1 MNTIQNKPL
10 IPLSGGRWARIGLSV
25 LLTSLLTVGAQAQ
38 TASEGI
44 ADPPRDTNK
53 ELRTRTWSVYAQ
65 GGLSWATGVWYQ
77 NLDAKKSYKQSPAV
91 GGGFDFTIRPWVRIG
106 ADYIWSRYRRE
117 QRFDKLDTQTSPA
130 KSYGNYVMNTHNVK
144 VGAQFNFMEFW
155 PNRKPQWLNI
165 WMGTGL
171 GGTFARGN
179 EYGIW
184 IGNTISENGNTT
196 AFFGDMNISND
207 ATVTITG
214 KVATVNRRE
223 KFNKLFIPA
232 TLHIEADVSRQ
243 FTLGLKGEV
252 DWLLNRKEVAPKN
265 LIYALATVRYNFV
278 RSRASKEREFYNE
291 EIAALND
298 RTNAMRQEAETA
310 MARADRE
317 AALRQQAEQQNS
329 DLQRQLDD
337 CRNSKRAVAE
347 APEHYVQFAHNS
359 SYMSREETDRLR
371 SFARSMKGE
380 KLAILAEASTPGTPE
395 YNQTIS
401 ERRLERVVKVLLKE
415 GFAPEDLHPQTAIGA
430 QNGKKNF
437 EGRRVTIKVKK

>member
-77 NLDAKKSYKQSPAV
+77 NQNAKKSYKQSPAV

-117 QRFDKLDTQTSPA
+117 QRFDKLDTQASPA

-278 RSRASKEREFYNE
+278 RSRASKEREFYSE

-329 DLQRQLDD
+329 DLQRQLND

-437 EGRRVTIKVKK
+437 EGRRVTIKVKR

>member
-1 MNTIQNKPL
+1 MNTIRTKKL
-10 IPLSGGRWARIGLSV
+10 ITLSGGRWARIGFSV
-25 LLTSLLTVGAQAQ
+25 LLTSLFTVGAQAQ
-38 TASEGI
+38 TVSEGK
-44 ADPPRDTNK
+44 ADPLRNTNK

-65 GGLSWATGVWYQ
+65 GGLSWANGVWYQ
-77 NLDAKKSYKQSPAV
+77 NQDAKKSYKQSPAV
-91 GGGFDFTIRPWVRIG
+91 GGGIDFTIRPWIRVG

-117 QRFDKLDTQTSPA
+117 QRFDKLDTDASPA
-130 KSYGNYVMNTHNVK
+130 KTYGNYVINTHNVK
-144 VGAQFNFMEFW
+144 LGVQFNFMEFW

-184 IGNTISENGNTT
+184 VGNTVSENGNTKP
-196 AFFGDMNISND
+196 FFGDINISND

-223 KFNKLFIPA
+223 KFDKLFIPA

-243 FTLGLKGEV
+243 FTLGLKGEM
-252 DWLLNRKEVAPKN
+252 DWLLNRQEVAPKN

-278 RSRASKEREFYNE
+278 KSRASKQREFYGE

-298 RTNAMRQEAETA
+298 RANSLRQEAEA
-310 MARADRE
+310 EKARADRE
-317 AALRQQAEQQNS
+317 AALRQQAEQHNS

-337 CRNSKRAVAE
+337 CQQGKKVVAE
-347 APEHYVQFAHNS
+347 APEHYVQFANNS

-395 YNQTIS
+395 YNQAIS
-401 ERRLERVVKVLLKE
+401 ERRLKRVVKVLLKE

-430 QNGKKNF
+430 KNGKNNF
-437 EGRRVTIKVKK
+437 EGRRVTITVKK

>member
-77 NLDAKKSYKQSPAV
+77 NQNAKKSYKQSPAV
-91 GGGFDFTIRPWVRIG
+91 GGGFDFTIRPWVRID

-117 QRFDKLDTQTSPA
+117 QRFDKLDTQASPA

-329 DLQRQLDD
+329 DLQRQLND
-337 CRNSKRAVAE
+337 CRNSKKAVAE

>member
-117 QRFDKLDTQTSPA
+117 QRFDKLDTQASPA

-278 RSRASKEREFYNE
+278 RSRASKQREFYNE

-329 DLQRQLDD
+329 DLQRQLND

>member
-1 MNTIQNKPL
+1 MKL
-10 IPLSGGRWARIGLSV
+10 
-25 LLTSLLTVGAQAQ
+25 
-38 TASEGI
+38 
-44 ADPPRDTNK
+44 
-53 ELRTRTWSVYAQ
+53 
-65 GGLSWATGVWYQ
+65 GV
-77 NLDAKKSYKQSPAV
+77 
-91 GGGFDFTIRPWVRIG
+91 
-106 ADYIWSRYRRE
+106 
-117 QRFDKLDTQTSPA
+117 
-130 KSYGNYVMNTHNVK
+130 
-144 VGAQFNFMEFW
+144 QFNFMEFW

-184 IGNTISENGNTT
+184 VGNTVSENGNTKP
-196 AFFGDMNISND
+196 FFGDINISND
-207 ATVTITG
+207 ATVTVTG

-223 KFNKLFIPA
+223 KFDKLFIPA

-243 FTLGLKGEV
+243 FTLGIKGEM
-252 DWLLNRKEVAPKN
+252 DWLLNRQEVAPKN

-278 RSRASKEREFYNE
+278 KSRASKLREFYGE

-298 RTNAMRQEAETA
+298 RANSLRQEAEA
-310 MARADRE
+310 EKARADSE
-317 AALRQQAEQQNS
+317 AALRQQAEQHNS

-337 CRNSKRAVAE
+337 CQQGKKVVAE
-347 APEHYVQFAHNS
+347 APEHYVQFANNS

-395 YNQTIS
+395 YNQAIS
-401 ERRLERVVKVLLKE
+401 ERRLKRVVKVLLKE

-430 QNGKKNF
+430 KNGKNNY
-437 EGRRVTIKVKK
+437 EGRRVTITVKK

>member
-117 QRFDKLDTQTSPA
+117 QRFDKLDTQASPA

-144 VGAQFNFMEFW
+144 LGAQFNFMEFW

-278 RSRASKEREFYNE
+278 RSRASKDREFYNE

-329 DLQRQLDD
+329 DLQRQLND